1 MSLSGMN
8 YDDMSDAGDDVKE
21 VVHVQTMGK
30 ALGYL
35 QSWLWLNSERVNLFA
50 QIATERK
57 YLLTTSKR

>member
-57 YLLTTSKR
+57 